1 MENQSVRRWFTGRF
15 SMPATAVLCTLL
27 WGSAFPFV
35 KLGYAAF
42 GFTAATG
49 APAKLLFAGLRFGF
63 AGLLVLVLGSL
74 QAKRPLLPARSA
86 VLPVLLT
93 ALVQT
98 VAQYVFFYI
107 GLSNT
112 TGTLGSILTSTTAF
126 FVVLAAPVFSRG
138 EQITAKGL
146 AGSVIGF
153 LGVFWAAGGAA
164 FAFHLTGEG
173 FMLLSALA
181 SAGGALLSRRFAQS
195 IPPLLLTG
203 WALFL
208 GGAALAAAGALLGG
222 RLAVV
227 SAQGIALLCYLILLS
242 AVAFSLWTTLLKYNP
257 AGRVAV
263 FNFLIPLFGTILS
276 VLLLGEDTLQLR
288 ILGALVLVCAGI
300 ALVNYKKEN
309 KQ

>member
-1 MENQSVRRWFTGRF
+1 MENQSVRRLFTGRF
-15 SMPATAVLCTLL
+15 SMPAIAVLCTLL

-35 KLGYAAF
+35 KLGYVAF

-63 AGLLVLVLGSL
+63 AGLVVLGFGSI
-74 QAKRPLLPARSA
+74 QAKRPLLLPRKA
-86 VLPVLLT
+86 VGPILLT

-98 VAQYVFFYI
+98 VAQYLFFYI

-112 TGTLGSILTSTTAF
+112 SGTLGSILTSTSAF
-126 FVVLAAPVFSRG
+126 FVVLAAPVFLRG
-138 EQITAKGL
+138 ETLTAKGL
-146 AGSVIGF
+146 TGSLVGF
-153 LGVFWAAGGAA
+153 CGVLWAAGGAA
-164 FAFHLTGEG
+164 LAFHLTGEG

-181 SAGGALLSRRFAQS
+181 SACGALLSRRFTQN

-203 WALFL
+203 WSLFL

-227 SAQGIALLCYLILLS
+227 TAQGVALLCYLILLS
-242 AVAFSLWTTLLKYNP
+242 AAAFSLWTTLLKYNP

-276 VLLLGEDTLQLR
+276 VLLLGEDTLQPR